1 MVNLKESGIRGLRM
15 WLIPFTT
22 LVVAVAAVWQS
33 GKDETAALQGVWQ
46 AKSATMAGKAVPSEI
61 VQQLRLE
68 IRGRGY
74 LVMTSAGP
82 DEGHLE
88 IDDQANP
95 KRMKIIG
102 QRGPNKDRTVLAV
115 YEVQGN
121 RLRISYLMRGTDYP
135 TDFTSTTENKHFV
148 VEYERKP

>member
-1 MVNLKESGIRGLRM
+1 MLPLAFIV
-15 WLIPFTT
+15 
-22 LVVAVAAVWQS
+22 VVAGAAVWQARQ
-33 GKDETAALQGVWQ
+33 DETAALQGVWL
-46 AKSATMAGKAVPSEI
+46 AKSASMAGKAVPSEI

-74 LVMTSAGP
+74 VVMTSAGP
-82 DEGHLE
+82 DEGQLE

-102 QRGPNKDRTVLAV
+102 QRGPNKDRVVLAV

-121 RLRISYLMRGTDYP
+121 RLKISYLMRGNDYP
-135 TDFTSTTENKHFV
+135 ADFTSTAENKHFV